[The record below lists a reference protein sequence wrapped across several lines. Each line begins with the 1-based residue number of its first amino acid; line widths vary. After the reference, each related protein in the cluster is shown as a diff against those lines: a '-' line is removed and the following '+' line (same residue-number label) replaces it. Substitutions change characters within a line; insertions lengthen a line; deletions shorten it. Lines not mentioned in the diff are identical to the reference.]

1 MAIPLC
7 IFHCCGQYC
16 LYSTIRPSFSL
27 YCNATASIG
36 LYTKIG
42 VLLHF
47 YSIFSVRP
55 SLSVSCI
62 ASIRP
67 STIPLLLHTGLS
79 VLQVYDLYI
88 FLTFDDS
95 PLLHTGCRVLQV
107 YGFYCKYTGC
117 IASVRLVYI
126 ASNRR
131 SLFLC

>member
-47 YSIFSVRP
+47 YSVFRIIHEKVR
-55 SLSVSCI
+55 VSE
-62 ASIRP
+62 
-67 STIPLLLHTGLS
+67 
-79 VLQVYDLYI
+79 LQYSI
-88 FLTFDDS
+88 FLRSYLKIRERKKLERKKVRAWPLCHLNNPPTNPFD
-95 PLLHTGCRVLQV
+95 LLDISTLLYHKETG
-107 YGFYCKYTGC
+107 
-117 IASVRLVYI
+117 RLDGESTLV
-126 ASNRR
+126 
-131 SLFLC
+131 